1 MGSGNVKFAEAALEC
16 LVFRH
21 PFPSIQALKTRIRT
35 GDIHVSKTFRTTP
48 YTAHKQEKQLL
59 RRITLIGPAPVREE
73 YPVFLP
79 RI

>member
-1 MGSGNVKFAEAALEC
+1 MGSGNVKFAEAALKG
-16 LVFRH
+16 LVLRH
-21 PFPSIQALKTRIRT
+21 AFPSIQPLQARIQP